1 MIKIIA
7 IGKKHESWIVDG
19 IERYSKRLQGSWK
32 LEWILLP
39 HSALEGPAARQE
51 ESQRILQKLDE
62 RDRVVLLDETG
73 SLWDS
78 PALSRQ
84 IQDQLDVS
92 TQLVLVIGGAYG
104 VNEALQRRANQTW
117 SLSRLVFPHQL
128 VRLLVVEQLYR
139 ASCIASGHPYHHQ

>member
-19 IERYSKRLQGSWK
+19 VERYSKRLQGSWK

>member
-32 LEWILLP
+32 LEWVLLP

-62 RDRVVLLDETG
+62 RDRVVLLL
-73 SLWDS
+73 SL
-78 PALSRQ
+78 
-84 IQDQLDVS
+84 IH
-92 TQLVLVIGGAYG
+92 I
-104 VNEALQRRANQTW
+104 
-117 SLSRLVFPHQL
+117 
-128 VRLLVVEQLYR
+128 
-139 ASCIASGHPYHHQ
+139 